1 MPIQG
6 NSVLPLKMVSFRL
19 IQYYLNKQAIQS
31 LILCQVST
39 SLSFP
44 SFPGWRPGSGRFR
57 CPHDIGGNEGS
68 TLGELSY
75 PACLG
80 TQTSDLTAEW
90 VVTVVGI

>member
-31 LILCQVST
+31 LILCQVSFFPLF
-39 SLSFP
+39 SLLPRVAS
-44 SFPGWRPGSGRFR
+44 GSGRFR

-75 PACLG
+75 PACLC